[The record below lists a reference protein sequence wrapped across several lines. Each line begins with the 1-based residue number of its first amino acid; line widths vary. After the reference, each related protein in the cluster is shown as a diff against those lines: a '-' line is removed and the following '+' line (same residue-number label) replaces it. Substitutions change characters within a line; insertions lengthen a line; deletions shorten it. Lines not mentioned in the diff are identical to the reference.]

1 MRTLTTTGSRIH
13 DPVFFN
19 TIRDFLCRLNRA
31 CQRFGYINAANQLDR
46 EGYHKEANQL
56 RVLGENV

>member
-1 MRTLTTTGSRIH
+1 MRTLTTTGSFLET
-13 DPVFFN
+13 VFFN